1 MNKKYLKKKEL
12 ANHIRLG
19 VGLVLY
25 KENQLLLEERVDCK
39 NWGLIGGRVEVGES
53 IEDAAVRECFEE
65 TSIKIKK
72 EKLKLLGIY
81 SDINQYRIINYPD
94 NCFHAIDVIFSYQ
107 VDKNIALKKSEESI
121 EVKFFKISNLPID
134 IVPPAKQPINE
145 FIKLG
150 LICNN

>member
-1 MNKKYLKKKEL
+1 MAKKYLKDSKL
-12 ANHIRLG
+12 ADHIRIG
-19 VGLVLY
+19 VGLILNN
-25 KENQLLLEERVDCK
+25 KNKLILEKRVDCK

-53 IEDAAVRECFEE
+53 IEDAALRECFEE

-107 VDKNIALKKSEESI
+107 VDKNVVLKKSDESI
-121 EVKFFKISNLPID
+121 EVKFFKISDLPID

-145 FIKLG
+145 FIKLS

>member
-1 MNKKYLKKKEL
+1 MVEKYLKYSNL
-12 ANHIRLG
+12 ADHIRIG
-19 VGLVLY
+19 VGLILNY
-25 KENQLLLEERVDCK
+25 EDKLILEKRVDCN

-53 IEDAAVRECFEE
+53 IEDTAVRECFEE

-94 NCFHAIDVIFSYQ
+94 NCFHAIDVIFSYM
-107 VDKNIALKKSEESI
+107 VDKNVVLKKSEESI
-121 EVKFFKISNLPID
+121 EVKFFKISDLPKD

-145 FIKLG
+145 FLKSG